1 MDVNLNSMG
10 AYIGSTTLPPT
21 VTNQADSGQG
31 GNSQAGN
38 KASVATI
45 SPQAVVDPRQAN
57 AGNKGDEHTG
67 EKAMSDGK
75 AFFDVDDDKNVVIK
89 VTDSSGKV
97 VQQIPAEQYL
107 QTMKVLDANA
117 KNLLQSS
124 NGNNLYH
131 KEA

>member
-10 AYIGSTTLPPT
+10 AYIGSTALPPT
-21 VTNQADSGQG
+21 GTTQADSGQT
-31 GNSQAGN
+31 GNSQTGN
-38 KASVATI
+38 KVSVATI
-45 SPQAVVDPRQAN
+45 SPQAVVDVKQAN
-57 AGNKGDEHTG
+57 AGSKGDEHTG
-67 EKAMSDGK
+67 ENPMSDGK

-117 KNLLQSS
+117 KSLLQSS